1 MSRVVGIRGATTVDE
16 NTKESIRKAT
26 TDLLKQ
32 IVEANEIDVED
43 VAACYFTTTVDLNAD
58 FPAHAA
64 RAGLGWND
72 VALLCGHEMQVPGG
86 LPMCLRVL
94 LIVNSEKRPSEVV
107 NIYAKGAA
115 HLRSQATGP

>member
-1 MSRVVGIRGATTVDE
+1 MTRVVGIRGATTVDE
-16 NTKESIRKAT
+16 NTKESIGEAT
-26 TDLLKQ
+26 ADLLRQ
-32 IVEANEIDVED
+32 IVDANEIDVED

-64 RAGLGWND
+64 RAGMGWTD

-107 NIYAKGAA
+107 NIYDKGAV
-115 HLRSQATGP
+115 HLRSQTTEL

>member
-16 NTKESIRKAT
+16 NTKKSIGEAT
-26 TDLLKQ
+26 TDLLRQ
-32 IVEANEIDVED
+32 IVEANEIEVED

-64 RAGLGWND
+64 RADMGWND

-107 NIYAKGAA
+107 NVYAKGAV
-115 HLRSQATGP
+115 HLRSQPTES

>member
-16 NTKESIRKAT
+16 NTKESIREAT
-26 TDLLKQ
+26 TDLLRQ
-32 IVEANEIDVED
+32 VVEANEIDVED

-64 RAGLGWND
+64 RAGMGWND

-94 LIVNSEKRPSEVV
+94 LIVNSERRPSEVV
-107 NIYAKGAA
+107 NIYAKGAV
-115 HLRSQATGP
+115 HLRSQPTEP